1 MSRKAFASILVV
13 VTALFAVAC
22 GGGGVPQFDQGT
34 DVEYDVAN
42 PDTIQDNGT
51 PDVGI
56 DVEPDTRPEVELD
69 VEPELPPVDAKE
81 VEDDIVPDVVPD
93 GVEETSEDIQ
103 VIDFCPCD
111 TNVNEP
117 VCGVND
123 VTFTSPQCAA
133 CSLCAPDPANC
144 PSCTGAIACQGKPE
158 NFIKR
163 MTACD
168 VCPCNLQ
175 TECERLSREIEQCK
189 EVCGVDGKTEYADLC
204 ALKTAKN
211 CDAGYDEHIGSFG
224 KCVVTCPACE
234 EFDNDPENPLAN
246 VAVCGSDGN
255 TYKNQCWLANC
266 PSVDGVTKTC
276 NQACPCP

>member
-211 CDAGYDEHIGSFG
+211 CDAGYDEH
-224 KCVVTCPACE
+224 T
-234 EFDNDPENPLAN
+234 
-246 VAVCGSDGN
+246 
-255 TYKNQCWLANC
+255 
-266 PSVDGVTKTC
+266 SVRSASVS
-276 NQACPCP
+276 